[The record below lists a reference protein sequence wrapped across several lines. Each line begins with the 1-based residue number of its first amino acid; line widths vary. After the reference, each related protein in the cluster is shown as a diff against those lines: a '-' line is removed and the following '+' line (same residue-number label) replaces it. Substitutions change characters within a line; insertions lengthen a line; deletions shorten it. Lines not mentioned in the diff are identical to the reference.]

1 MGTLQDLEWE
11 VQGIMMI
18 TIRISIHI
26 YRIARCFRIA
36 DISKFEVAIKPQRTV
51 KQLKDGDGAIEQIQK
66 GPKLEKRTSEKT

>member
-18 TIRISIHI
+18 TITISIHI

-36 DISKFEVAIKPQRTV
+36 DISKFEVAVKTLLRTV
-51 KQLKDGDGAIEQIQK
+51 KQLKDGDGAIEQI
-66 GPKLEKRTSEKT
+66 

>member
-36 DISKFEVAIKPQRTV
+36 DISKFEVAVKTLQRTV
-51 KQLKDGDGAIEQIQK
+51 KQLKDGDGAIEQI
-66 GPKLEKRTSEKT
+66 

>member
-26 YRIARCFRIA
+26 YIIARCFRIA
-36 DISKFEVAIKPQRTV
+36 DISKFEVAV
-51 KQLKDGDGAIEQIQK
+51 KTFKAAENG
-66 GPKLEKRTSEKT
+66 